1 MHADATTST
10 LRSPEHQVSGQARN
24 PEALNLEALGWRLLL
39 LGTQPTRA
47 PATLVCS
54 EITSERPP
62 AETIVDAG
70 FDRIDRHG
78 VASDKGAAVTAEIEV
93 VVLDLRTPVVP
104 EGIFGPDADNPAACC
119 PAGRA
124 AEAER
129 RVDADANVGP
139 GPAHLAI
146 DKPIIESV
154 TEPRGQRGK
163 RVPVEVGRDRAG
175 KGADRQEVVFYSR
188 P

>member
-1 MHADATTST
+1 M
-10 LRSPEHQVSGQARN
+10 N
-24 PEALNLEALGWRLLL
+24 
-39 LGTQPTRA
+39 
-47 PATLVCS
+47 
-54 EITSERPP
+54 SERPWTAWP

-70 FDRIDRHG
+70 FDRIDRHC

-104 EGIFGPDADNPAACC
+104 ECIFGPDADHPAACG
-119 PAGRA
+119 PTSRA

-129 RVDADANVGP
+129 RVDADADADVGP

-146 DKPIIESV
+146 DKPVIESV

-175 KGADRQEVVFYSR
+175 KGADRQEV
-188 P
+188 

>member
-10 LRSPEHQVSGQARN
+10 CALRSIRFPAK
-24 PEALNLEALGWRLLL
+24 PATPKAFNLEALGVAAASPWHSANASCSH
-39 LGTQPTRA
+39 TRR
-47 PATLVCS
+47 S

-70 FDRIDRHG
+70 FDRIDRHC

-129 RVDADANVGP
+129 RVDADAN
-139 GPAHLAI
+139 
-146 DKPIIESV
+146 
-154 TEPRGQRGK
+154 
-163 RVPVEVGRDRAG
+163 
-175 KGADRQEVVFYSR
+175 
-188 P
+188 